1 MGFFKSLK
9 GNHPATIGS
18 SDDGYAPPSNPP
30 SSHYQMSTTPSRLAD
45 SDQYAPPKG
54 PPPGRDEYAPP
65 PGPPPSFSQPSDDP
79 PPYHDWTVIPDNSL
93 LPPPPS
99 LGHDTS
105 PSGNAS
111 SYDAD
116 RARDYCQRNSLMT
129 PYEPTQP
136 QYESVRN
143 GDVRLVKPCEYNGD
157 LLMVGTGAWR
167 GSTRSE
173 SSDSCLLTSFPLYF
187 ACADS
192 PFRLGTSKT
201 IYFEIRIRSFSSGR
215 RKDDSSIAL
224 GYTGVPY
231 PTWRM
236 PGWQRGSLAVHGDDG
251 RKYINDSWGGKA
263 FTSSFKEGETIGLGM
278 VFSPPE
284 PALDKGASRASGGVL
299 KAEVFLT
306 RDGQRVDGWDLHEQL
321 DAATDFGID
330 GLDGQYDLFG
340 AVGTFGGV
348 KFDVLFNSKDW
359 LWQPR

>member
-1 MGFFKSLK
+1 
-9 GNHPATIGS
+9 
-18 SDDGYAPPSNPP
+18 
-30 SSHYQMSTTPSRLAD
+30 MSTAPSRLAD

-65 PGPPPSFSQPSDDP
+65 PGPPPSFSKPSDDP

-99 LGHDTS
+99 LGYDTS

-116 RARDYCQRNSLMT
+116 RARDYCQRNFLMT

-136 QYESVRN
+136 QYESVRD
-143 GDVRLVKPCEYNGD
+143 GDVRLVKPREYNGD

-192 PFRLGTSKT
+192 PLRLGTSKA
-201 IYFEIRIRSFSSGR
+201 IYFEIRIRSFGRGR

-251 RKYINDSWGGKA
+251 RKYINDSWGGKE

-278 VFSPPE
+278 VFSLPE
-284 PALDKGASRASGGVL
+284 PALDEGASRASGGVL
-299 KAEVFLT
+299 KVEIFIT

-321 DAATDFGID
+321 DAANDFGID

-340 AVGTFGGV
+340 AVGTFGSV
-348 KFDVLFNSKDW
+348 EFDVLFNSKDW